1 MAASMKDVANKAEV
15 STATVSHVIN
25 NTRYV
30 SDEVRL
36 RVMQAMKELNYRP
49 NSIARSLRSQKSNT
63 IALIVPILVE
73 DTSSFFFMSVAQ
85 GIESTLKKN
94 GYNLILSNSNESL
107 ENEKEQ
113 IRALNSQLI
122 DGLIIAPTA
131 EEHSYLNEVLNG
143 DYPVVFID
151 RRPRGI
157 EGDCVLS
164 DGYKGTYDAITSLI
178 KKGHKRIGFISGPL
192 GITTSDERFEGYKRA
207 IIDNGLQ
214 MELSLI
220 KEADAT
226 YKKGYQLAKAL
237 VSEEKVTAIFAA
249 NNVMT
254 IGTLKY
260 LQESELKIP
269 EQVAV
274 IGFDDYDWTRITT
287 PPLSV
292 VKQFPFDLGTKAA
305 EILLDRINNKDSQY
319 KEYRLPTELV
329 LRKSF

>member
-1 MAASMKDVANKAEV
+1 MTASMKDVAERAEV

-30 SDEVRL
+30 SEEIRQ
-36 RVMQAMKELNYRP
+36 RVLQAMKELNYRP

-85 GIESTLKKN
+85 GIENTLKKH
-94 GYNLILSNSNESL
+94 GYNLILSNSNENL
-107 ENEKEQ
+107 ETEKEQ
-113 IRALNSQLI
+113 IRTLNSQLI

-143 DYPVVFID
+143 AYPVVFID

-164 DGYKGTYDAITSLI
+164 DGYRGTYDAITKLI
-178 KKGHKRIGFISGPL
+178 DKGHKKIGFITGPL

-214 MELSLI
+214 MEFSLI
-220 KEADAT
+220 KETEAT
-226 YKKGYQLAKAL
+226 YKNGYELAKKL
-237 VSEEKVTAIFAA
+237 VTEEKVTAIFAA

-254 IGTLKY
+254 IGTLKL
-260 LQESELKIP
+260 LQDMDIKIP
-269 EQVAV
+269 EQVSV

-305 EILLDRINNKDSQY
+305 EVLLSRISNRDNQY